1 MFLRIENILVITL
14 GIFLLLIS
22 PSFSQQSNLS
32 KGVNYLSDFIASDY
46 FLDLQNQN
54 SDLELVDSIYL
65 RALKFYDY
73 DYQEAL
79 LALTFTT
86 IPYREVP
93 LVIPLVNTR
102 IYYPLISGNDSIS
115 NLKNQNLPSR
125 LFFDSPDNEYGDK
138 DKLAHFFGNGFIG
151 YAESILNLA
160 DVFGY
165 FVESFEEDFKAQ
177 SKVDYRDM
185 DVNWYG
191 VLFGDMLEV
200 NKRILP
206 SQIMIIRSLRYCAII
221 L

>member
-1 MFLRIENILVITL
+1 MRLRALSIKSLF
-14 GIFLLLIS
+14 FLLSIE
-22 PSFSQQSNLS
+22 SFLFAQQSELS
-32 KGVNYLSDFIASDY
+32 KAVNYLSEFIASDY
-46 FLDLQNQN
+46 YLHLENQC
-54 SDLELVDSIYL
+54 SDLELVDSIYI
-65 RALKFYDY
+65 RALKFYEY

-93 LVIPLVNTR
+93 LVIPLIQTR
-102 IYYPLISGNDSIS
+102 IYYPLISANDSIS
-115 NLKNQNLPSR
+115 NLKNQNLPGR
-125 LFFDSPDNEYGDK
+125 LFFDSPNNDYGDK

-200 NKRILP
+200 NKKILP
-206 SQIMIIRSLRYCAII
+206 SQVMIIRSLRYFTIT

>member
-1 MFLRIENILVITL
+1 MRLRALSIKSLF
-14 GIFLLLIS
+14 FLLSIE
-22 PSFSQQSNLS
+22 SFLFAQQSDLS
-32 KGVNYLSDFIASDY
+32 KAVNYLSEFIASDY
-46 FLDLQNQN
+46 YLHLENQC
-54 SDLELVDSIYL
+54 SDLELVDSIYI
-65 RALKFYDY
+65 RALKFYEY

-93 LVIPLVNTR
+93 LVIPLIQTR
-102 IYYPLISGNDSIS
+102 IFYPLISANDSIS
-115 NLKNQNLPSR
+115 NLKNQNLPGR
-125 LFFDSPDNEYGDK
+125 LFFDSPNNDYGDK

-177 SKVDYRDM
+177 SKADYRDM

-200 NKRILP
+200 NKKILP
-206 SQIMIIRSLRYCAII
+206 SQVMIIRSLRYFTIT